1 MNYRDGLEQLKHKS
15 SKSEVSVLIG
25 AGFSKNVYAN
35 YPSWDELL
43 FDMVAHLY
51 NPEIE
56 TGFNSAMHYNP
67 MMKIDYREYCK
78 NKVQE
83 IIAREGYLD
92 IVSKYI
98 NKKGYREAI
107 ETYIEERIPSIDES
121 TFSLT
126 FSNNSDK
133 NQKILP
139 LKINDFEAHVKLL
152 EGPWENIYTTN
163 YDGLLEFTAEK
174 FHKKWNTIIE
184 AQQLSFSKQAKSII
198 KLHGNLCLDNKDS
211 FEFDGNHHHRYIIS
225 KEDYE
230 NYPFQHEA
238 FTQLMRISLLQG
250 TFCLIGFSGTDPN
263 FIAWIKWVRD
273 ILVLNKRQEKRENY
287 KIFLIDITDSKPT
300 PDKQLFYNNHNI
312 FHIPLLNDEI
322 KEIIGAPN
330 SKEPKQLIISF
341 LSYLYDNTNM
351 ITQKYDFTP
360 KLIYNGLWSRVCSYK
375 VSGDIKHTQINVSI
389 DDVILKQ
396 IREIKSSNR
405 IVKYINYQDD
415 ILSRLDRN
423 KQFSEQEL
431 QLLLLALQDTYYLPD
446 CYPNLVATLD
456 KRPLSKEQ
464 KMLMVRFKE
473 RSITLS
479 SPNFIS
485 EARTEDCFVYEQVLR
500 IAFRLDFTHLKQIL
514 TEWNPKDTYIPK
526 KALFLSLFD
535 DEKAK
540 NILLNYIDT
549 EFEVNERYFA
559 TQLLNLIDWHDPLKY
574 STAKYENQNIDGL
587 YELKN
592 KFIDK
597 ATKATNE
604 KEDLKPYGYNGK
616 TYQFG
621 KSNTDYGNSL
631 RVLQFLIEFPIFL
644 KIKNYFEV
652 INPKDWYKIFRQIFQ
667 EHPFPALFYSIQCTS
682 EDVLKRIGQE
692 YAYSDRLL
700 KKEVPQILDCML
712 SALVDKDTPT
722 FLESNL
728 FELSKE
734 LFVSVKPSKWERSFL
749 IIWENKVYPFY
760 EKIES
765 HFAIYKFVCT
775 ALQYVSSEDCITR
788 ILVDCLKMEKQNK
801 NNTIAFL
808 YYLKVP
814 KKNVLSNISLQ
825 KEINRF
831 VSNIDSDK
839 EFAIADNLYPI
850 LSLRNIN
857 AVATKINKIIKG
869 ESVSEIAFGAATYFA
884 KISKKNPQQV
894 KQALISNKKLWGN
907 GISGESA
914 SRTDFIRLS
923 SLKKNIKW
931 DKDELCIIYGKLKE
945 SFNQVINS
953 HWYNDEKTMKF
964 LPMKYDD
971 LFDEMLRFITDYQK
985 KLSAE
990 SDFSEI
996 RTKLTTELEELRGY
1010 VNINEALIS
1019 DDSDKIVHGLNQLY
1033 NNIITSKIQ
1042 YHEASIDLLLD
1053 RILFKRKERLE
1064 SCIDYI
1070 AYYLS
1075 RYYTKKN
1082 LSTAMIEKL
1091 QLILKIYTKETFQ
1104 ELDLE
1109 VPSNV
1114 KHLIQISDSL
1124 RKMGYGSEYIK
1135 YWLSIK
1141 KSKRFNNL

>member
-1 MNYRDGLEQLKHKS
+1 MNYRDGLEQLKQKS
-15 SKSEVSVLIG
+15 SKNEVSVLIG

-43 FDMVAHLY
+43 FDMVTQLY

-56 TGFNSAMHYNP
+56 TGFNNARHYNP
-67 MMKIDYREYCK
+67 TMKIDLREYCK

-98 NKKGYREAI
+98 KKKGYREAI
-107 ETYIEERIPSIDES
+107 ETYIEERIPFIDES

-126 FSNNSDK
+126 FSSPDS
-133 NQKILP
+133 NQKVLP
-139 LKINDFEAHVKLL
+139 LKINDFEAHEKLL

-163 YDGLLEFTAEK
+163 YDRLLEFTAKK
-174 FHKKWNTIIE
+174 FDKKWNFITK

-198 KLHGNLCLDNKDS
+198 KLHGDLCIDNKAS
-211 FEFDGNHHHRYIIS
+211 FEFDGNYRHRYIIS

-273 ILVLNKRQEKRENY
+273 ILVLNKRQEDNY

-322 KEIIGAPN
+322 KEIIGAPS

-341 LSYLYDNTNM
+341 LSYLYDNTK
-351 ITQKYDFTP
+351 IAQEYDFTP
-360 KLIYNGLWSRVCSYK
+360 KLIYNGLWSRVYSPK
-375 VSGDIKHTQINVSI
+375 VNGDVKHPQINFSI
-389 DDVILKQ
+389 DEVILKQ
-396 IREIKSSNR
+396 ICKIKSSNR

-415 ILSRLDRN
+415 ILSRLDSN

-431 QLLLLALQDTYYLPD
+431 QLILLALQDTYYLPD
-446 CYPNLVATLD
+446 CYPNLFETLD
-456 KRPLSKEQ
+456 KQILSEEQ
-464 KMLMVRFKE
+464 KMLMVQLKE

-479 SPNFIS
+479 NPILISNASKEDRFI
-485 EARTEDCFVYEQVLR
+485 YEQVLR

-514 TEWNPKDTYIPK
+514 SEWNPIGTYVPK

-535 DEKAK
+535 CEKAK
-540 NILLNYIDT
+540 NILLEYIDT

-559 TQLLNLIDWHDPLKY
+559 TQLLNLIDWHYPLKY

-592 KFIDK
+592 KFIDR

-616 TYQFG
+616 TYKFG
-621 KSNTDYGNSL
+621 KANTDYRNSL

-644 KIKNYFEV
+644 NIKNHFEV
-652 INPKDWYKIFRQIFQ
+652 INPKDWYKVFRHIFQ
-667 EHPFPALFYSIQCTS
+667 ENPFPALFYSIQCTS
-682 EDVLKRIGQE
+682 EDVLTRIGQE

-712 SALVDKDTPT
+712 GALVDKETPT

-728 FELSKE
+728 FEISKE
-734 LFVSVKPSKWERSFL
+734 LFVSVKPSKWEDSFL
-749 IIWENKVYPFY
+749 VIWENKVCPIYD
-760 EKIES
+760 KIDS
-765 HFAIYKFVCT
+765 RFPLYKFVCA
-775 ALQYVSSEDCITR
+775 ALQYVSSKDCITR

-801 NNTIAFL
+801 NNTIDFL
-808 YYLKVP
+808 YYLKVQ
-814 KKNVLSNISLQ
+814 KKNVLSNVSLQ

-839 EFAIADNLYPI
+839 EFAIAGNLYPI
-850 LSLRNIN
+850 LSSRNIN
-857 AVATKINKIIKG
+857 AIATKMNKIIKG
-869 ESVSEIAFGAATYFA
+869 DSVSEIAFSAASHFA
-884 KISKKNPQQV
+884 KISKKNTKQV
-894 KQALISNKKLWGN
+894 KQALISNRKLWDN
-907 GISGESA
+907 GILEKGVSCP
-914 SRTDFIRLS
+914 DFIRLS

-931 DKDELCIIYGKLKE
+931 KNDELCIIYGKLKV

-953 HWYNDEKTMKF
+953 HWYNGENSAGF
-964 LPMKYDD
+964 LPLNSDA

-985 KLSAE
+985 GLSSE

-996 RTKLTTELEELRGY
+996 RTKLTTELGKLRGY
-1010 VNINEALIS
+1010 ININEALIS
-1019 DDSDKIVHGLNQLY
+1019 DDSDKIIHGLNQLY
-1033 NNIITSKIQ
+1033 NNIVTSKIED
-1042 YHEASIDLLLD
+1042 HEASIDLLLD

-1064 SCIDYI
+1064 SCINYI
-1070 AYYLS
+1070 SYYLS
-1075 RYYTKKN
+1075 KYYTTKN
-1082 LSTAMIEKL
+1082 LSMAMIEKL
-1091 QLILKIYTKETFQ
+1091 QLILKTYTKETFQ
-1104 ELDLE
+1104 ELDME

-1124 RKMGYGSEYIK
+1124 RKMGYGSECIE

-1141 KSKRFNNL
+1141 KSKRFNNF